1 MSQTEAGRKPL
12 IPGPLPG
19 WFLSP
24 PFCTGMCPPGPAAV
38 RKLCHG
44 PFTQLVRR
52 YRVSSLRERRVLA
65 RTEAALRRADAGLS
79 ARLDLFAALADGE
92 AMPRIEHLARR
103 VLIRPL
109 AALVLAAGIIIIA
122 ATGFAIADVS
132 PCSGL
137 PPYSN
142 FKAQEPSSA
151 GSDGFAG
158 RVVHI

>member
-1 MSQTEAGRKPL
+1 M
-12 IPGPLPG
+12 
-19 WFLSP
+19 
-24 PFCTGMCPPGPAAV
+24 
-38 RKLCHG
+38 
-44 PFTQLVRR
+44 
-52 YRVSSLRERRVLA
+52 SSLRERRVLA

-109 AALVLAAGIIIIA
+109 AALVLVAGIIIIA
-122 ATGFAIADVS
+122 ATGVAIADVS

-151 GSDGFAG
+151 AV
-158 RVVHI
+158 RAATARIVHIPSCQAPQRAPAQPGANG